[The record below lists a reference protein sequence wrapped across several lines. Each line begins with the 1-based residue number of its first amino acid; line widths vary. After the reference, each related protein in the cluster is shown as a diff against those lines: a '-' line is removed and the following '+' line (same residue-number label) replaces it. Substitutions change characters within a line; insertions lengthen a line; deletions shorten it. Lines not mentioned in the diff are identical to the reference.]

1 MIKASAPRGQGG
13 SPNNKKP
20 QIPRVKLPDN
30 VLRKTGTVFLRDGYA
45 KQRTYFFILFRDGKV
60 RDIVPVKTSDT
71 LKTYFEGWK
80 EYGLLPMFLPNPVKV
95 PKGYWEEY
103 KKGGRKNPYT
113 RVSLAKKYNL
123 LKDSQILKLMTLCLD
138 IDSAFEKAYL
148 VWEELKKELG
158 IEKGYS
164 VFKSKS
170 GNLKVYIYL
179 EPTVIERTYEEVV
192 NGEVVKKKKV
202 YQFWLRPECKGPN
215 GKTHLENV
223 KEFLHVVYAFFEKRG
238 LKADI
243 TFPNRINHPIW
254 VEGWKI
260 DGKKSELIEEKPGY
274 AGKFYDLYRKAKKLQ
289 REEKLWT
296 FAGINLT
303 EKFWGNKVKTKTK
316 VSEKEKG
323 KVIVP
328 KFVAEKQINELDD
341 LTKWKIAV
349 RSLVEKYPNNRFK
362 HVMLPAVGWAEWLGL
377 PRVEVESYLRE
388 VIPDKKNFDEDIE
401 KAYRY
406 AKAIPFEW
414 KGKELKTEDLVR
426 KFLKKAEG
434 GGLRQA
440 LLKEVFNGKNY
451 LLQQVER
458 YLLKNSYVYVRR
470 EKVKKGRGRKAYIY
484 CLTEKGK
491 ALLRALEEGKGLKEV
506 QKLEKVAGGEEF
518 KRPLNINELKK
529 SIYITPFR
537 EQRSGLVVAGNSG
550 NLSGISRGRE
560 IVSDNIT
567 DGAGGRLG
575 ECREV
580 KVEGGKILELVPID
594 IQREE
599 ERKKK
604 ERTEKLIKSRQ
615 IYAETWKT
623 FKIVKK
629 HLENQGIKVVDS
641 RHEGS
646 DTGLDG
652 RKLLK
657 LIRYL
662 LTNEVKKLNL
672 AGWGRYARLLKEAL
686 VNAGLINLQTSVIL
700 PKTSKV
706 PNDNLVMSAFEDWAE
721 EQFTEN
727 YEEVD
732 IDEIPF

>member
-1 MIKASAPRGQGG
+1 
-13 SPNNKKP
+13 
-20 QIPRVKLPDN
+20 
-30 VLRKTGTVFLRDGYA
+30 
-45 KQRTYFFILFRDGKV
+45 
-60 RDIVPVKTSDT
+60 
-71 LKTYFEGWK
+71 
-80 EYGLLPMFLPNPVKV
+80 MFLPNPVKV

-103 KKGGRKNPYT
+103 KKGSRKNPYT
-113 RVSLAKKYNL
+113 RVSLAKKYDL

-138 IDSAFEKAYL
+138 IDSQFEEVFP
-148 VWEELKKELG
+148 VWEELRKRLG
-158 IEKGYS
+158 IDKGYS
-164 VFKSKS
+164 VFRTKSK
-170 GNLKVYIYL
+170 NFRAYIYL

-223 KEFLHVVYAFFEKRG
+223 REFLHIIYAFFEKRG

-243 TFPNRINHPIW
+243 TFPNRVNHPIW
-254 VEGWKI
+254 VEGWEI

-289 REEKLWT
+289 REENLWT

-303 EKFWGNKVKTKTK
+303 EKFWPDKAKKNRKPDRR
-316 VSEKEKG
+316 EEG
-323 KVIVP
+323 KIIVP
-328 KFVAEKQINELDD
+328 KFVAEKEISKLDD

-349 RSLVEKYPNNRFK
+349 DKLAEKYDSYRFK
-362 HVMLPAVGWAEWLGL
+362 HVILPAVGWAEWLGL

-388 VIPDKKNFDEDIE
+388 VLPDKKNFEEDIE

-406 AKAIPFEW
+406 AKATPFEW

-434 GGLRQA
+434 GVLRQA

-458 YLLKNSYVYVRR
+458 YLLKNSYIYVRR

-491 ALLRALEEGKGLKEV
+491 ALLRALEEGKSLNEV
-506 QKLEKVAGGEEF
+506 QKLEKVVGGEEF
-518 KRPLNINELKK
+518 RRPLNINELKK

-537 EQRSGLVVAGNSG
+537 EQRSGLVVAGYLR
-550 NLSGISRGRE
+550 NLSGISCERE

-567 DGAGGRLG
+567 DGADGRVGG
-575 ECREV
+575 CREV
-580 KVEGGKILELVPID
+580 KFEKGKILELSTID

-604 ERTEKLIKSRQ
+604 ERTERLVKSRQ

-629 HLENQGIKVVDS
+629 YFENQGIKVVDS

-652 RKLLK
+652 RKLFK

-662 LTNEVKKLNL
+662 LANEVKKLNL
-672 AGWGRYARLLKEAL
+672 AGWGRYAKPLKEAL
-686 VNAGLINLQTSVIL
+686 VNAGLIDLQTSVIL

-706 PNDNLVMSAFEDWAE
+706 PNDKSMSAFEDWAE